1 MYCKVNL
8 QCDQVYII
16 PGLVNSGQR
25 NIRVSVFVKPYP
37 FCTTISAAPQLF
49 TDRISLLSIFSQ
61 PQPKQNFSTLIP
73 LSIYSIPFRLIHLWY
88 IQPSWWSGLL
98 YFLDSRWD
106 PSQGPSDRKFNGYQI
121 GAFPEIRLTAPSPAP
136 TSDQVDPLRTS
147 DSPAERSACRCTSP
161 PGSLSLIPSS
171 SSHCEIHIS

>member
-1 MYCKVNL
+1 MYYRRSTERPN
-8 QCDQVYII
+8 QCICQVLYVTNAR
-16 PGLVNSGQR
+16 LYR
-25 NIRVSVFVKPYP
+25 

-61 PQPKQNFSTLIP
+61 PLPRQDFSTLIL
-73 LSIYSIPFRLIHLWY
+73 LSICLILLDRSIF
-88 IQPSWWSGLL
+88 
-98 YFLDSRWD
+98 DSRWD

-147 DSPAERSACRCTSP
+147 DSPAERSACQCTSP
-161 PGSLSLIPSS
+161 PALS
-171 SSHCEIHIS
+171 H

>member
-1 MYCKVNL
+1 MT
-8 QCDQVYII
+8 

-25 NIRVSVFVKPYP
+25 KVRVSVFVKY
-37 FCTTISAAPQLF
+37 
-49 TDRISLLSIFSQ
+49 
-61 PQPKQNFSTLIP
+61 
-73 LSIYSIPFRLIHLWY
+73 Y
-88 IQPSWWSGLL
+88 
-98 YFLDSRWD
+98 SRWD

-161 PGSLSLIPSS
+161 PALS
-171 SSHCEIHIS
+171 H